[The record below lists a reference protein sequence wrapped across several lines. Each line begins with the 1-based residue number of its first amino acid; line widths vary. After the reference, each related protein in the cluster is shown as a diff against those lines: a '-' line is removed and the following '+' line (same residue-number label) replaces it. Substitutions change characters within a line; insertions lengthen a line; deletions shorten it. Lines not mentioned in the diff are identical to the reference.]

1 MNAKTDSCNLND
13 ELTLRDRTHS
23 PLTVRAVSLSLIKQD
38 DEVIECRL
46 TFFVNPQLYQRI
58 ETEAL
63 FNLKPEVRRP
73 LSAGNFLPEPDI
85 EIETTLQP
93 NLLPQPIERA
103 ADANEAATYIL
114 NLSQEQPD
122 NPLLSSESW
131 LALSVKQQQ
140 ESGETGYR
148 TLWADITAST
158 FVQAATSGSSDQM
171 NDALANFF
179 KESIEAN
186 LPAVTQE
193 ATSQIVEEM
202 THYFKQVAD
211 VSLDRLTKSVPSVL
225 QEALEAGL
233 KSPAT
238 DGQFFEE
245 IVNFFKEDN
254 WPFVQ
259 IEGEPLLQMV
269 FQGDNGKW
277 TCYAKAR
284 DDQEQFVFY
293 SVCPVNAP
301 DSKRLAVAE
310 FLTRANSGMIIGNFE
325 MDFEDGEIR
334 YKTSIDVEGDSLS
347 SALIK
352 RLVYANVMM
361 IDAYLPGIMSV
372 IYGDV
377 EPKDAITQIESQPE

>member
-1 MNAKTDSCNLND
+1 MSAKTEDCQLDS
-13 ELTLRDRTHS
+13 ELTLHDRSQS
-23 PLTVRAVSLSLIKQD
+23 PLIVRAVSLSLIKQD

-46 TFFVNPQLYQRI
+46 TFCVNPQLYQRI
-58 ETEAL
+58 ESEAL
-63 FNLKPEVRRP
+63 FNLKPEMRRP
-73 LSAGNFLPEPDI
+73 FSAGNFLPSPDI
-85 EIETTLQP
+85 FIEIGLQP

-122 NPLLSSESW
+122 NPLLSTESW

-140 ESGETGYR
+140 EPGEIGYR
-148 TLWADITAST
+148 TIWADITASA
-158 FVQAATSGSSDQM
+158 FVQAATNGSSDQV
-171 NDALANFF
+171 NEAIANFF

-186 LPAVTQE
+186 LPAVTQF
-193 ATSQIVEEM
+193 ATSQIAEEM
-202 THYFKQVAD
+202 TNYFKQVAD
-211 VSLDRLTKSVPSVL
+211 TSLDGLTNSVTSIL
-225 QEALEAGL
+225 QEELEAGF

-245 IVNFFKEDN
+245 IVNFFEEDG

-269 FQGDNGKW
+269 FQGENGKW

-284 DDQEQFVFY
+284 DDPEQFVFY
-293 SVCPVNAP
+293 SVCPVNTP

-334 YKTSIDVEGDSLS
+334 YKTSIDVEDVSLS
-347 SALIK
+347 CALIK

-361 IDAYLPGIMSV
+361 MDAYLPGIMSV

-377 EPKDAITQIESQPE
+377 TPVDAIAQIES